1 MLGLGTA
8 VKPLLPRW
16 LRCGDSSAIDALS
29 RRINRQF
36 LYRGASTLELRSV
49 AIDERNAAVAFYA
62 RPIFPNDRR
71 IQHRTREAA
80 FAEQLF
86 DDTLKVLDTTW
97 RFLTEID
104 SVTISAW
111 IKTIDG
117 VGRETRVLVTHATRE
132 ERARIPSKGR
142 LGSAD
147 TLRRYATLTCI
158 DRHGNFHKEKP
169 L

>member
-1 MLGLGTA
+1 MLRLGTA

-16 LRCGDSSAIDALS
+16 LRSGDGSAIDALR

-36 LYRGASTLELRSV
+36 LYRGVSTLELRGL

-71 IQHRTREAA
+71 IQHRTREGA
-80 FAEQLF
+80 FSEQLF
-86 DDTLKVLDTTW
+86 DDALKVLDITC
-97 RFLTEID
+97 RFLTEVD
-104 SVTISAW
+104 SVTVSAW
-111 IKTIDG
+111 IKTVDG
-117 VGRETRVLVTHATRE
+117 VGRETRVLVTHATRDDV
-132 ERARIPSKGR
+132 ARIPSKGR
-142 LGSAD
+142 LGAVE

-158 DRHGNFHKEKP
+158 DRHGNFHEEKP